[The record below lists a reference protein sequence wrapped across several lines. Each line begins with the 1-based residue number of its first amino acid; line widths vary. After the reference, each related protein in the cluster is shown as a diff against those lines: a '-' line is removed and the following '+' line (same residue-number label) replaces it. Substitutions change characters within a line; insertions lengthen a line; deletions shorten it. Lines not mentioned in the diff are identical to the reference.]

1 MTVELPAA
9 PRPFVDRDEERARA
23 ERAAREGAG
32 SGRAVALSLSGPPGV
47 GKSALAY
54 RIGRA
59 LHDSGG
65 YTHVLTV
72 DLDDYRGPDGWLDTG
87 DVLTQLLESL
97 DVEPQSVKAAFAAR
111 RRQYRA
117 VTARNRVVLVLDN
130 ARYGSE
136 VADLLPASDGVL
148 ITTGHRPLH
157 DLDGGAGLD
166 LPVGPLDDASARQLL
181 EGIVTDGRL
190 AAEPEAVDALVRLCE
205 GSPSALRIAA
215 CTLRRHGLR
224 PLTRLLGEVRGV
236 LDEEVAPVVDRV
248 LDVGYGELSA
258 SAGELYRL
266 LPFHPGPSFTRASA
280 AALLGRGADAC
291 DSALEEL
298 HAQGLADVRDA
309 FRDPAARLRLSYARR
324 AHARRTADSAPTATG
339 PHDRAAA
346 LRRFLRWE
354 TRQWQQADLLLAG
367 PRLRVHPLLPEEP
380 GAPDVLLATR
390 APGEGPGA
398 ARVPGGDA
406 GAAPAAGVD
415 APGAGAGDAPGAGA
429 GVAPGAGAG
438 VSPGAE
444 AGAAPSA
451 GAGVPPGAARVSVG
465 DAAAPGAGAGVA
477 LDPGAGASPGA
488 GPVPG
493 VAAEPGS
500 GDVPASGGRAGRV
513 PSPSRWMYED
523 RHVLFAAV
531 RLAHAVG
538 EDALCVALC
547 EAAWTYAQ
555 DHPPK
560 ADLLDV
566 FRLGRDSA
574 LRAGDLPGAIRM
586 RCQLARWLWPSDPDA
601 AEPEMAAALAAAE
614 LLPGDDDSVK
624 LRASALEF
632 RGMLDARK
640 GDLASAAGRY
650 AESRTLQDSIG
661 NDYGVLLQDYRLGQT
676 LAELGEVAAAEALLT
691 RAHAAAEADGR
702 DRITARTGF
711 ALAHLL
717 AGRGALDEAR
727 VLYGASLDGAHRR
740 GSDFDRARVLDAL
753 AALEERAGR
762 PAEAAAHRTASAAV
776 RERNGLE

>member
-23 ERAAREGAG
+23 ERAALEGAG

-59 LHDSGG
+59 LHDGGG
-65 YTHVLTV
+65 YTHVLAV

-97 DVEPQSVKAAFAAR
+97 DVEPQSVKTAFAAR

-117 VTARNRVVLVLDN
+117 VTARCRVVLVLDN

-166 LPVGPLDDASARQLL
+166 LPVGPLDETAARELL

-190 AAEPEAVDALVRLCE
+190 AAEPDAVEALVRLCE

-215 CTLRRHGLR
+215 CTLRRNGLR

-248 LDVGYGELSA
+248 LDVGYGELSPEA
-258 SAGELYRL
+258 AELYRL

-280 AALLGRGADAC
+280 AALLGRGADTS

-298 HAQGLADVRDA
+298 HAQGLADVREA

-324 AHARRTADSAPTATG
+324 AHARRTADSVLTATG
-339 PHDRAAA
+339 PQDRAAA
-346 LRRFLRWE
+346 LRRFLRWQN
-354 TRQWQQADLLLAG
+354 RQWQQADLLLAG
-367 PRLRVHPLLPEEP
+367 PRLRVQPLAPQEP
-380 GAPDVLLATR
+380 GAPDVLFAVQAT
-390 APGEGPGA
+390 GEGPGA
-398 ARVPGGDA
+398 ARVTGVV
-406 GAAPAAGVD
+406 PA
-415 APGAGAGDAPGAGA
+415 
-429 GVAPGAGAG
+429 
-438 VSPGAE
+438 
-444 AGAAPSA
+444 
-451 GAGVPPGAARVSVG
+451 
-465 DAAAPGAGAGVA
+465 
-477 LDPGAGASPGA
+477 
-488 GPVPG
+488 PVPG
-493 VAAEPGS
+493 ERSDGV
-500 GDVPASGGRAGRV
+500 RA
-513 PSPSRWMYED
+513 PSQWMYED

-547 EAAWTYAQ
+547 ESAWTYAQ

-574 LRAGDLPGAIRM
+574 LRAGDLHGAIRM

-614 LLPGDDDSVK
+614 LLPADPESVK

-650 AESRTLQDSIG
+650 AESRTLQASIG
-661 NDYGVLLQDYRLGQT
+661 NTYGVLLQDYRLGQT
-676 LAELGEVAAAEALLT
+676 LAELGDVAQAEELLT
-691 RAHAAAEADGR
+691 RAHAAALADGR
-702 DRITARTGF
+702 RDRIAARTGF

-717 AGRGALDEAR
+717 AAHGEPDRARALYQESLAGAR
-727 VLYGASLDGAHRR
+727 RR

-753 AALEERAGR
+753 AALEERSGR
-762 PAEAAAHRTASAAV
+762 PAEAAAHRTEAAAI
-776 RERNGLE
+776 RQRNGLE